1 MPLSAACV
9 VANGVRETLGSLLRG
24 AVSVRLLDP
33 SIPAPPAW
41 QAILRDARL
50 YRIRGSVADAAVVL
64 RPADAAA
71 LAAAL
76 FGESHAG
83 AKGERPLSPFECDV
97 LDRMVHAI
105 AANLTAVCG
114 PRDGRPAE
122 RVAGLDGFIT
132 YFELLIEEPAAARI
146 GIALS
151 RDPSPE
157 ARGCLDVE
165 HLAAV
170 RLTTRASLDLGNI
183 EAAAVARLVIGG
195 FIPVEPAELH
205 RCSLSAHGRRLA
217 HGRCGV
223 RNGRFAFYVD
233 TREAI

>member
-1 MPLSAACV
+1 M
-9 VANGVRETLGSLLRG
+9 
-24 AVSVRLLDP
+24 RLLEP

-41 QAILRDARL
+41 RAILRDARL

-64 RPADAAA
+64 RPADAVA

-83 AKGERPLSPFECDV
+83 AGERPLSPFECDV

-114 PRDGRPAE
+114 PRDGRPLE
-122 RVAGLDGFIT
+122 RVAELDGFIT
-132 YFELLIEEPAAARI
+132 YFELFVEEPAAARI

-151 RDPSPE
+151 RDPSAE
-157 ARGCLDVE
+157 ARGSLDVE
-165 HLAAV
+165 HLAGV

-183 EAAAVARLVIGG
+183 EAAAVARLVVGG
-195 FIPVEPAELH
+195 LVPVDPAELH

-233 TREAI
+233 AREAI